1 MEVFASQIGRPV
13 AVFMF
18 PTDKTVVPRH
28 DVLLV
33 HQIDQYGGHIT
44 FLRRE
49 SHPHPAIERGE
60 AVGIVQQGG
69 GSLSGNGPPLRTAV
83 QMVEL
88 VGNGAF
94 GPFGLLLPYL
104 FPDPPARIPF
114 ACGIVVWIIILQSA
128 ESIVFPVRM
137 RQMQVSDVF
146 FSRIPVKEL
155 QEII

>member
-49 SHPHPAIERGE
+49 SHPHPAIKRGE

-69 GSLSGNGPPLRTAV
+69 GSLSGNGLPLRTAV

-88 VGNGAF
+88 IGNGAF
-94 GPFGLLLPYL
+94 CPFGLLLPYL
-104 FPDPPARIPF
+104 FPDPPRADSFFLRH
-114 ACGIVVWIIILQSA
+114 S
-128 ESIVFPVRM
+128 RM
-137 RQMQVSDVF
+137 DNNIAVGGKYCLPS
-146 FSRIPVKEL
+146 
-155 QEII
+155 